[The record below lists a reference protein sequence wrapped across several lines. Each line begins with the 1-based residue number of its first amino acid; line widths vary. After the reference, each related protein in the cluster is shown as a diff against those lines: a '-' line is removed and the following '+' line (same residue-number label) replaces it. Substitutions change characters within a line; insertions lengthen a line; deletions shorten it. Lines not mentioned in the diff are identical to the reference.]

1 MIKVLQLGDVH
12 FDTPFKGLGAEISSI
27 RKEDIR
33 ETFKKAVLKG
43 KEENVDFILITGD
56 LFDNKRVFKETLA
69 YIANVLKSVSP
80 IKVFISPGNHDP
92 YNEESF
98 YKLMEW
104 PENVYIFKDKME
116 AIEIPSK
123 NVVIYGAAFNEE
135 HIDECLIHNVHG
147 KEGKINIAVIH
158 GDVISGGESL
168 YNPITDKDIE
178 ESKMTYIAIGHK
190 HKYSGLLKSGE
201 TYYSYSGALE
211 GRSFNETGEKGAVLL
226 EIEETS
232 VKEEFLSLSKRKY
245 IDIDVD
251 ITDKSTTE
259 EICEEIC
266 SSIEENSNDMI
277 RVNLIGELEDIV
289 VRENVIK
296 EKLKDRFFYI
306 EINDNTKEKIDYE
319 NIKKE
324 KSLKGVFISEML
336 KCDDEESREALK
348 YGLMA
353 LEGDDII

>member
-12 FDTPFKGLGAEISSI
+12 FDTPFKGLGTEISSI

-33 ETFKKAVLKG
+33 ETFKKAILKG

-56 LFDNKRVFKETLA
+56 LFDNKRVFKETLI

-92 YNEESF
+92 YNEDSF

-104 PENVYIFKDKME
+104 PENVHIFKSKME
-116 AIEIPSK
+116 TIKIPDK

-135 HIDECLIHNVHG
+135 HIEECLLHNVKG
-147 KEGKINIAVIH
+147 EDGKINIAVIH
-158 GDVISGGESL
+158 GDVISGGASL
-168 YNPITDKDIE
+168 YNPIPEDDIK
-178 ESKMTYIAIGHK
+178 ESNMTYIAIGHK

-201 TYYSYSGALE
+201 TYYGYSGALE
-211 GRSFNETGEKGAVLL
+211 GRSFNETGEKGALIL
-226 EIEETS
+226 EIEDGV
-232 VKEEFLSLSKRKY
+232 VKEEFLSLSKRKH

-266 SSIEENSNDMI
+266 SSMGENNNDMI
-277 RVNLIGELEDIV
+277 RVNLIGEIEDIV

-296 EKLKDRFFYI
+296 EKLKDKFFYI
-306 EINDNTKEKIDYE
+306 EINDNTREKIDYE

-324 KSLKGVFISEML
+324 KSLRGIFISEML
-336 KCDDEESREALK
+336 KWDDEESREALK

-353 LEGDDII
+353 LEGEDII

>member
-12 FDTPFKGLGAEISSI
+12 FDTPFKGLGTEISSI

-33 ETFKKAVLKG
+33 ETFKKAILRG
-43 KEENVDFILITGD
+43 KEEKVDFILITGD
-56 LFDNKRVFKETLA
+56 LFDNKRVFKETLV

-92 YNEESF
+92 YNEDSF

-104 PENVYIFKDKME
+104 PENVHIFKSKME
-116 AIEIPSK
+116 TVEIADR
-123 NVVIYGAAFNEE
+123 NVVIHGVAFNEE
-135 HIDECLIHNVHG
+135 HVEECLLHNVKG
-147 KEGKINIAVIH
+147 EDGKINIAVIH

-168 YNPITDKDIE
+168 YNPITEEDIK
-178 ESKMTYIAIGHK
+178 ESNMTYIAIGHK

-201 TYYSYSGALE
+201 TYYGYSGALE
-211 GRSFNETGEKGAVLL
+211 GRSFNETGEKGVLIL
-226 EIEETS
+226 EIEDEV
-232 VKEEFLSLSKRKY
+232 VKEEFLSLSKRKH
-245 IDIDVD
+245 IDIDID

-259 EICEEIC
+259 EICEKIC
-266 SSIEENSNDMI
+266 SSIGENSNDMI
-277 RVNLIGELEDIV
+277 RVNLIGEIEDIV

-296 EKLKDRFFYI
+296 EKLKDKFFYI

-324 KSLKGVFISEML
+324 KSLRGIFISEML
-336 KCDDEESREALK
+336 KCDDEESTEALK

-353 LEGDDII
+353 LEGEDII